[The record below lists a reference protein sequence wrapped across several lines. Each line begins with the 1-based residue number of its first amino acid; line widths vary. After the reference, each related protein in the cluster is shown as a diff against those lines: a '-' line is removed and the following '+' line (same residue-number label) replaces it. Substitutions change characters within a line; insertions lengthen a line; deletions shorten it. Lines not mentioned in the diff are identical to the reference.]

1 MKCLLFILSYLV
13 LSSFARQEL
22 KRVRTANETKL
33 LHSSHDAARPR
44 KKSLRIGKDS
54 AAAQPPAVVRPPQ
67 PPGKVN
73 AMGGFPCEKAIAAPG
88 DIVSSET
95 MPLLKGGSATDSGDF
110 KENLS
115 KQLPSI
121 TTRHL
126 QSGQQKFVC
135 KVINSS
141 GGVKRLME
149 GMQGRTLLSW
159 RIAYK
164 IISADD
170 ESADDDVLADDHDVA
185 DDCDVSENDEQVV
198 GMSVAFSTET
208 CWFVSAAAFGSHVE
222 FWGICHKIL
231 TSGNALKVSKNAS
244 AHTHTL
250 TYKLLCDR
258 SSCLSGHS
266 TLPNNF
272 ACVAFHS
279 PGSISLS
286 STSSPSFLAL
296 SQVTYASQRMLATL
310 LHHGIDLA
318 ACRGGGLSGN
328 ESELRLWYFNI

>member
-1 MKCLLFILSYLV
+1 V
-13 LSSFARQEL
+13 LSSPARQDL
-22 KRVRTANETKL
+22 KRVRTATETKL

-54 AAAQPPAVVRPPQ
+54 AAAQPPAVARPPQ
-67 PPGKVN
+67 PPDKVN
-73 AMGGFPCEKAIAAPG
+73 ALGGLPCEKAIAAPG
-88 DIVSSET
+88 DTVSSET
-95 MPLLKGGSATDSGDF
+95 MPLLKGGSAIDSGDF

-170 ESADDDVLADDHDVA
+170 ESADDDMLANDCDVA
-185 DDCDVSENDEQVV
+185 DDCDVSENHEQVV

-208 CWFVSAAAFGSHVE
+208 CWFVSAAAFRSHVE

-231 TSGNALKVSKNAS
+231 TIGNALKVLKNACVR
-244 AHTHTL
+244 AHAQSL
-250 TYKLLCDR
+250 TRCSVIGPL
-258 SSCLSGHS
+258 SSLD

-279 PGSISLS
+279 PGSL
-286 STSSPSFLAL
+286 TLNSSPSLLPL

-328 ESELRLWYFNI
+328 ESELRLWY

>member
-1 MKCLLFILSYLV
+1 MTKDELKPASAGFRLLPKFLLALKCLQFILCYLV
-13 LSSFARQEL
+13 LSSPARQEL
-22 KRVRTANETKL
+22 KRERTATETKS

-54 AAAQPPAVVRPPQ
+54 AAAQPPAVARPPQ
-67 PPGKVN
+67 PPDKVN
-73 AMGGFPCEKAIAAPG
+73 ALGGLPCEKAIAAPG
-88 DIVSSET
+88 GSET
-95 MPLLKGGSATDSGDF
+95 MPPSKGGSSIDSGDF

-170 ESADDDVLADDHDVA
+170 ESASDDVLADDCDVA
-185 DDCDVSENDEQVV
+185 DDCDFSENDEQVV

-208 CWFVSAAAFGSHVE
+208 CWFVSAAAFRSHVE
-222 FWGICHKIL
+222 FYGICHKIL
-231 TSGNALKVSKNAS
+231 TSGNALKVLKNAS

-250 TYKLLCDR
+250 TYTLRCDR
-258 SSCLSGHS
+258 SSFLTGHS
-266 TLPNNF
+266 TQQLCLCSFPFAWQYLTELNLLPVSPPALAGHICISAN
-272 ACVAFHS
+272 ACHA
-279 PGSISLS
+279 
-286 STSSPSFLAL
+286 A
-296 SQVTYASQRMLATL
+296 ASR
-310 LHHGIDLA
+310 H
-318 ACRGGGLSGN
+318 
-328 ESELRLWYFNI
+328 